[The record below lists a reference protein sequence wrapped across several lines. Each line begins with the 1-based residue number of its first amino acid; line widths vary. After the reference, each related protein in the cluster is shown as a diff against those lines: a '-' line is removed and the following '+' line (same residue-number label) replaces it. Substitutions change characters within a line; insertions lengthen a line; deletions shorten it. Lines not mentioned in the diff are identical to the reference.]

1 MDIST
6 VLNELFKAVLT
17 VAIPIISAYL
27 VGLIENK
34 SKAVQS
40 STGSAIIKDLVAS
53 AEKIVTDAVTATNQT
68 LVDGLK
74 KDGKFDEAA
83 AKQAFEQTK
92 ATILKILPE
101 DTKNALATL
110 YGDVDAWLTS
120 KIESTVKT
128 VKTVNVHAGNSATN
142 VVADDKV
149 IAEAAKAAGTSANT
163 SETIPTA
170 TATEPK

>member
-68 LVDGLK
+68 FVDDLK
-74 KDGKFDEAA
+74 KDGKFDAAA
-83 AKQAFEQTK
+83 AKTAFEQTK
-92 ATILKILPE
+92 AAILKILPE

-120 KIESTVKT
+120 KIESTVKN
-128 VKTVNVHAGNSATN
+128 VKTVNVSTDQAATITTQASN
-142 VVADDKV
+142 DITDT
-149 IAEAAKAAGTSANT
+149 AKAPATSA
-163 SETIPTA
+163 
-170 TATEPK
+170 

>member
-6 VLNELFKAVLT
+6 FLNELFKAVLT

-53 AEKIVTDAVTATNQT
+53 AEKIVTDAVAATNQT
-68 LVDGLK
+68 FVDDLK
-74 KDGKFDEAA
+74 ETGKFDATA

-92 ATILKILPE
+92 AAILKILPE

-120 KIESTVKT
+120 KIESTVKN
-128 VKTVNVHAGNSATN
+128 VKTTIVSADNTVSNSS
-142 VVADDKV
+142 
-149 IAEAAKAAGTSANT
+149 AESSDTTDITKAPATSA
-163 SETIPTA
+163 
-170 TATEPK
+170 

>member
-34 SKAVQS
+34 RKAVQS

-68 LVDGLK
+68 LVDDLK
-74 KDGKFDEAA
+74 KDGKFDAAA
-83 AKQAFEQTK
+83 AKTAFEQTK
-92 ATILKILPE
+92 AAILKILPE

-120 KIESTVKT
+120 KIESTVKN
-128 VKTVNVHAGNSATN
+128 VKTVNASADQAAPITSATSN
-142 VVADDKV
+142 DTT
-149 IAEAAKAAGTSANT
+149 KATKAPATSA
-163 SETIPTA
+163 
-170 TATEPK
+170 

>member
-6 VLNELFKAVLT
+6 VLNGLFKAVLT

-68 LVDGLK
+68 LVDDLK
-74 KDGKFDEAA
+74 KNGKFDEAA
-83 AKQAFEQTK
+83 AKAAFEQTK
-92 ATILKILPE
+92 AAILKILPE

-120 KIESTVKT
+120 KIESTVKN
-128 VKTVNVHAGNSATN
+128 VKTTIVSADNTVSNSS
-142 VVADDKV
+142 
-149 IAEAAKAAGTSANT
+149 AESSDTTDITKAPATSA
-163 SETIPTA
+163 
-170 TATEPK
+170 